1 MMIGLINANMIK
13 KLIISLLTPLLIGIY
28 GCKNDPD
35 EVVALTNEKI
45 VPISTTTQVEMLYSD
60 SAVLKARIRAPLR
73 ETYMGDEPYI
83 EFTKGIRIE
92 FFNASGKIESELTAK
107 YAISYNN
114 RDVMEARNDVVLK
127 NDKGEKLQTEH
138 LIWEQRTSM
147 IHSEAFTRITTPEKV
162 IYGDGFE
169 STQDFSK
176 YKILKMRG
184 IVNLKE

>member
-1 MMIGLINANMIK
+1 MNKHGTIICALGLILS
-13 KLIISLLTPLLIGIY
+13 LIA
-28 GCKNDPD
+28 CKNDPE

-60 SAVLKARIRAPLR
+60 SAMLKARIRAPLR
-73 ETYMGDEPYI
+73 ETYMGDDPYI
-83 EFTKGIRIE
+83 EFTQGIRIE
-92 FFNASGKIESELTAK
+92 FFNSFGKIESELTAK

-138 LIWEQRTSM
+138 LIWEQRLSM

-184 IVNLKE
+184 TVNLKE